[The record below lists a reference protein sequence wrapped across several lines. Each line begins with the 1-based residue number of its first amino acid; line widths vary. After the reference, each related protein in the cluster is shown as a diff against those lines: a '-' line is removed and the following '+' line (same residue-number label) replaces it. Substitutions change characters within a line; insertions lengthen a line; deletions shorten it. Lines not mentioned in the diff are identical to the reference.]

1 MPNVRRRRVLTA
13 PPEAIWEI
21 VADPHHLPRWWPGV
35 KRVEGVA
42 DGRFTQVIH
51 TSKGRPVRVDFA
63 TEASEPPRRRVWR
76 QEIDGT
82 PFARVLAEAVIEIGI
97 EPDGGG
103 SEVTIE
109 HRQRLKGYSR
119 TGGFMLRRATG
130 GKLDEALDGLA
141 RICE

>member
-1 MPNVRRRRVLTA
+1 MPNVRRRRVLSA
-13 PPEAIWEI
+13 PPESIWEV
-21 VADPHHLPRWWPGV
+21 VADPHHRPRWWPGV

-42 DGRFTQVIH
+42 DGRFTEVVL
-51 TSKGRPVRVDFA
+51 TKNGRPVRVDYS
-63 TEASEPPRRRVWR
+63 TEESEPPRRRVWR
-76 QEIDGT
+76 QEIEGT
-82 PFARVLAEAVIEIGI
+82 PFARVLAEAVIEIVI
-97 EPDGGG
+97 EPGTVG

-141 RICE
+141 QICE